1 MIQYEETLNKISP
14 IFYKFI
20 KYHDFT
26 TEQEDLITSYLI
38 YVEIPTE
45 YDLTYVPLSNTYY
58 YSSYRSTPVRY
69 GLGVGYIKLRVGYKN
84 IERIILKKKKSEIET
99 HDISTIDEQ
108 IVNLIIN
115 RLSYENEYI
124 EAKLGLSY
132 KKYVMALIGRDTYEA
147 IRRNIK

>member
-1 MIQYEETLNKISP
+1 MRPYEETLNKISP

-26 TEQEDLITSYLI
+26 TDQEDLIISYLI

-45 YDLTYVPLSNTYY
+45 YDLTYVPLSSIYY
-58 YSSYRSTPVRY
+58 YSSYRSTPIRY
-69 GLGVGYIKLRVGYKN
+69 GLGVSYTYL
-84 IERIILKKKKSEIET
+84 ERIILEKKKLGIEP
-99 HDISTIDEQ
+99 HDIATIDEQ

-132 KKYVMALIGRDTYEA
+132 KKYVMALIGRDTYDT
-147 IRRNIK
+147 IRRNIR